1 MKKEHVEIVLGS
13 TFIAVCFS
21 MTVLYIL
28 EGNEFMTEIIAGV
41 LSALITGI
49 ITFILTLKTSKKSQ
63 LTENTEEIKTLIR
76 RLGISDEQTLKVM
89 LDRILADIGRNT
101 KGNLT
106 EQHEAMQK
114 EILNSYS
121 DIKSRYEKEDE
132 SYRKF
137 TFKQIE
143 LKETM
148 DNFSR
153 DYYEHIKNENKLIDD
168 NIKLENENIRLNE
181 TVKEFEA
188 KFWLIKERLRETE
201 KKLQETEAENNRLKA
216 VTDIQ
221 PGQSSV
227 VNKNNSRK
235 IDEDEISL

>member
-1 MKKEHVEIVLGS
+1 MKKEYVEIVLGS

-41 LSALITGI
+41 LSAFITGI
-49 ITFILTLKTSKKSQ
+49 ITFIVTLKTSKKSQ

-89 LDRILADIGRNT
+89 IDRISSDIGRGERGSLT
-101 KGNLT
+101 K
-106 EQHEAMQK
+106 QHEEMQK

-153 DYYEHIKNENKLIDD
+153 DYYEHIKNENNLIDN
-168 NIKLENENIRLNE
+168 NINLKNENIRLNE

-188 KFWLIKERLRETE
+188 KFWLLKERLRETE
-201 KKLQETEAENNRLKA
+201 KMLQETEEENNRLKA